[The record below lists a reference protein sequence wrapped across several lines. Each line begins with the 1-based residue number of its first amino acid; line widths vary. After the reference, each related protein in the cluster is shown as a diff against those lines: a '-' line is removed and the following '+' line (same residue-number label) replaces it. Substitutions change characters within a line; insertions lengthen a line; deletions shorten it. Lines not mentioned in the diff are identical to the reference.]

1 MWRRISVNGVVIILG
16 RTGELATGQLMLAL
30 GVMMSLF
37 IGRGDITV
45 IVSGLLAAMGG
56 MYILSL
62 AHAPTR
68 QFMGVGWPEKIC
80 RVSAFLAG
88 LMMAT
93 SGSISIL
100 ERFKVVFF
108 MQAAAD
114 YAILL
119 FALLSLAW
127 GIYILML
134 AIRGR
139 QSINA
144 ND

>member
-1 MWRRISVNGVVIILG
+1 MNGVVIILG

-62 AHAPTR
+62 AHPPTR

-80 RVSAFLAG
+80 RISAFLAG
-88 LMMAT
+88 LLMAA
-93 SGSISIL
+93 SGSISVA
-100 ERFKVVFF
+100 ERLKGMLFLKGSP
-108 MQAAAD
+108 D
-114 YAILL
+114 YAILIIG
-119 FALLSLAW
+119 LLSFGW
-127 GIYILML
+127 GLYILAL
-134 AIRGR
+134 AVRGAR
-139 QSINA
+139 E
-144 ND
+144 